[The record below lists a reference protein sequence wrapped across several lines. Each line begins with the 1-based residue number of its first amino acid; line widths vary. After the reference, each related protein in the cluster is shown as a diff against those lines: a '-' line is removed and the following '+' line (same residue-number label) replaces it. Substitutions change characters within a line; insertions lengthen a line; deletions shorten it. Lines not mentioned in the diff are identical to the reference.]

1 LDRHAGDE
9 DRRRAPDTDRID
21 RRPGGQVQHRR
32 APDEARGDHGTARL
46 RGKAD
51 AFSPFRPFTDEER
64 KLLKEE
70 LLWIYEQFL
79 TRAAEGRGLTRDA
92 VDAVGKGRIWTGRQ
106 AKDLKLVDEIG
117 GLTMAIGLAK
127 KEAGISADED
137 VRLDV
142 WPRKRSLW
150 QSLAGRPGLG
160 LDLKSATGRE
170 KILETARM
178 MKQTKI
184 WAIMPFWVRP
194 Q

>member
-1 LDRHAGDE
+1 
-9 DRRRAPDTDRID
+9 
-21 RRPGGQVQHRR
+21 
-32 APDEARGDHGTARL
+32 
-46 RGKAD
+46 
-51 AFSPFRPFTDEER
+51 
-64 KLLKEE
+64 LLKEE

-142 WPRKRSLW
+142 WPRKRTLW
-150 QSLAGRPGLG
+150 QSLMGRPGLS

-178 MKQTKI
+178 MNQTKI
-184 WAIMPFWVRP
+184 WAIMPFWVKP